1 MRTLPSGIAPMNW
14 LTGLPSLKAMTVGSE
29 ETLTKVKDALLQKLR
44 GAYLELLRE
53 DWLCIRINSNEIE
66 RLPAPS
72 RDAPVRCE
80 LLQDGGD
87 HLARP
92 TPAVRDN

>member
-1 MRTLPSGIAPMNW
+1 MNW
-14 LTGLPSLKAMTVGSE
+14 LTGLPSLKAMTVGSD
-29 ETLTKVKDALLQKLR
+29 ETLTRVKDALLRILR
-44 GAYLELLRE
+44 GTYLELLRE
-53 DWLCIRINSNEIE
+53 GWLCIRINSNEIE
-66 RLPAPS
+66 CLPAAS
-72 RDAPVRCE
+72 RDGPVRCE